1 MPHTSLFKLPQ
12 TRIPMRTH
20 VKVLELRTS
29 ERFQLVDITRDV
41 EKVVQESEV
50 KNGIC
55 VVHAPHATA
64 AVILNEHESGLIRD
78 ILNKLRELFPPDAEY
93 MHNRIDDNAHAHI
106 ASALLGSSKV
116 LPVVNSRLVR
126 GTWQNI
132 FLVELDGPRNRRE
145 VVVQVLGE

>member
-1 MPHTSLFKLPQ
+1 
-12 TRIPMRTH
+12 
-20 VKVLELRTS
+20 
-29 ERFQLVDITRDV
+29 
-41 EKVVQESEV
+41 ESEV

>member
-1 MPHTSLFKLPQ
+1 
-12 TRIPMRTH
+12 MRTH
-20 VKVLELRTS
+20 VKVLELSTS
-29 ERFQLVDITRDV
+29 ERFQLIDITRDV
-41 EKVVQESEV
+41 ERVVQESGV

-55 VVHAPHATA
+55 VIHAPHATA
-64 AVILNEHESGLIRD
+64 AVILNEHESGLMID
-78 ILNKLRELFPPDAEY
+78 ILNKLRELFPPDAKY
-93 MHNRIDDNAHAHI
+93 LHNRIDDNAHAHI

-126 GTWQNI
+126 GTWQNV

>member
-1 MPHTSLFKLPQ
+1 
-12 TRIPMRTH
+12 MRTH

>member
-1 MPHTSLFKLPQ
+1 
-12 TRIPMRTH
+12 MRTH

-41 EKVVQESEV
+41 EKVVQESGV

-55 VVHAPHATA
+55 LVHAPHATA

>member
-1 MPHTSLFKLPQ
+1 
-12 TRIPMRTH
+12 
-20 VKVLELRTS
+20 
-29 ERFQLVDITRDV
+29 
-41 EKVVQESEV
+41 
-50 KNGIC
+50 
-55 VVHAPHATA
+55 
-64 AVILNEHESGLIRD
+64 
-78 ILNKLRELFPPDAEY
+78 
-93 MHNRIDDNAHAHI
+93 DNAHAHI